1 MSNFE
6 CSVKDL
12 MSQSEA
18 KIEKETVK
26 ETVTFD
32 PLNVEYNEKITNENS
47 PDVKLSMY
55 QKLYTDKNIKM
66 VMFVTLVYLVLNSEQ
81 MYTFISNNLPVLFV
95 DGSPGFL
102 GKSAIGFILG
112 IIIIVFT
119 SFFSF

>member
-12 MSQSEA
+12 MSQSET
-18 KIEKETVK
+18 KIEKETV
-26 ETVTFD
+26 TFE
-32 PLNVEYNEKITNENS
+32 PSNVEYNEKITNENL

-66 VMFVTLVYLVLNSEQ
+66 VMFVTLIYLVLNSEQ
-81 MYTFISNNLPVLFV
+81 MYKFISNNLPVLFV